1 MSRLAC
7 VLVEGFA
14 AAALERCE
22 PALRELPLAAVTGTP
37 PATRVVEANARGR
50 AEGIRPGLS
59 DTEALVRCPTLVRR
73 PVSAEAEAAARHALL
88 DACLTVSPRVEDAS
102 PGCVHVDLA
111 GLTRLFG
118 DDETLARRLRRQ
130 ARQVGLDARVGIAGS
145 RAAAGVAARV
155 GPDLHVIAP
164 GGERA
169 ALAAVSLTALEW
181 PVGLSATFKR
191 WGLATLGD
199 LAALPRDG
207 VGARLGK
214 AGLVAHDLARGIDR
228 GPFRPWTPPATWEEA
243 QGLDWEIVTL
253 PALEPVLKGILER
266 LCARLATAHV
276 AADGLDL
283 RLALATGGH
292 HTCAIAL
299 AVPLTDAAPLVALLA
314 LELERQP
321 PPAAVTGVAVSARV
335 VARRAA
341 LAQLWHPPPPSP
353 RDLAAVLAR
362 LTLLV
367 GGANV
372 GAPVVLDSHRPDA
385 YELAPFDPA
394 LSALLA
400 DDDPE
405 GRHGSAGQPRTI
417 GGAGGHL
424 GAPSTEGERRIAGP
438 LALRRLRPPRPVTVE
453 THEGRPA
460 WLRGVTPDAIEV
472 VTCAGPWR
480 ASGQWWDTEAWARDE
495 WDVALADGTLWRLS
509 HDRITNTWSLDALY
523 D

>member
-1 MSRLAC
+1 VVDGVSRLAC

-22 PALRELPLAAVTGTP
+22 PALRERPLAAVLGAP

-59 DTEALVRCPTLVRR
+59 DAEAVVRCPTLVRR
-73 PVSAEAEAAARHALL
+73 PVSAEAEAAAHHALL
-88 DACLTVSPRVEDAS
+88 DACLAVSPRIEDVA

-130 ARQVGLDARVGIAGS
+130 ARVVGLEARVGIAAT

-155 GPDLHVIAP
+155 GPGLHVIAP

-169 ALAAVSLTALEW
+169 ALAAVPLAALEW
-181 PVGLSATFKR
+181 PEGVSATFTR

-214 AGLVAHDLARGIDR
+214 SGLAAHDLACGIDR
-228 GPFRPWTPPATWEEA
+228 GPFRPWSQPPSWEEA

-253 PALEPVLKGILER
+253 PALMPVLERILER
-266 LCARLATAHV
+266 LCARLAAAHMAV
-276 AADGLDL
+276 DALDL
-283 RLALATGGH
+283 RLALASGGH
-292 HTCAIAL
+292 QARTMAL
-299 AVPLTDAAPLVALLA
+299 AAPLTEAAPLVALLA

-321 PPAAVTGVAVSARV
+321 PEAAITGVSVSARV
-335 VARRAA
+335 LPRRAA
-341 LAQLWHPPPPSP
+341 LAQLWHPPPPAP

-362 LTLLV
+362 LALLV

-372 GAPVVLDSHRPDA
+372 GAPIVLDSHRPDA
-385 YELAPFDPA
+385 YSLAPFDPTEPNG
-394 LSALLA
+394 LA
-400 DDDPE
+400 D
-405 GRHGSAGQPRTI
+405 
-417 GGAGGHL
+417 
-424 GAPSTEGERRIAGP
+424 STDERATGTAATEQDERIAGP
-438 LALRRLRPPRPVTVE
+438 LVLRRLRPPRPVTVE

-460 WLRGVTPDAIEV
+460 WLHGLSNDRAEV

-480 ASGQWWDTEAWARDE
+480 ASGQWWDTDPWARDE
-495 WDVALADGTLWRLS
+495 WDIALADGTLWRLA
-509 HDRITNTWSLDALY
+509 HDRITKSWHLDALY

>member
-22 PALRELPLAAVTGTP
+22 PALRDHPLAAVTGAP
-37 PATRVVEANARGR
+37 PATRVVEVNARAR
-50 AEGIRPGLS
+50 ADGVRPGLS

-73 PVSAEAEAAARHALL
+73 PVSAEAESAARHALL
-88 DACLTVSPRVEDAS
+88 DACLTVSPRIEDLA
-102 PGCVHVDLA
+102 PGCVLVDLA
-111 GLTRLFG
+111 GLTGLFG
-118 DDETLARRLRRQ
+118 DDETLGRRLRRQ
-130 ARQVGLDARVGIAGS
+130 ARQVGLQARVGIAGS
-145 RAAAGVAARV
+145 RAAASVAARV
-155 GPDLHVIAP
+155 GPELHVIAP

-169 ALAAVSLTALEW
+169 VLATVALTALEW
-181 PVGLSATFKR
+181 PDGLRATFKR
-191 WGLATLGD
+191 WGLVTLGD

-214 AGLVAHDLARGIDR
+214 SGLAVHDLASGIDR
-228 GPFRPWTPPATWEEA
+228 APFRPWTPPATWEEA

-253 PALEPVLKGILER
+253 PALTPVLKGILER

-276 AADGLDL
+276 AVDGLDL

-299 AVPLTDAAPLVALLA
+299 AVPLTDAAPLAALLA

-341 LAQLWHPPPPSP
+341 LAQLWHPPPPAP

-367 GGANV
+367 GVANV

-385 YELAPFDPA
+385 YELTPFDPA

-400 DDDPE
+400 DDEPAPASDGTE
-405 GRHGSAGQPRTI
+405 SA
-417 GGAGGHL
+417 H
-424 GAPSTEGERRIAGP
+424 RIAGP

-453 THEGRPA
+453 THEGRPT
-460 WLRGVTPDAIEV
+460 WLRGVAPDATEV

-480 ASGQWWDTEAWARDE
+480 ASGQWWDTQAWARDE

>member
-1 MSRLAC
+1 VVDGVSRLAC

-22 PALRELPLAAVTGTP
+22 PALRERPLAAVTGAP

-88 DACLTVSPRVEDAS
+88 DACLTVSPRVEDTA

-118 DDETLARRLRRQ
+118 DDETVGRRLRRQ
-130 ARQVGLDARVGIAGS
+130 ARLVGLEARVGIAGS

-155 GPDLHVIAP
+155 GPALHVIAP

-169 ALAAVSLTALEW
+169 ALATVPLRALEW
-181 PVGLSATFKR
+181 PVELSAAFRR
-191 WGLATLGD
+191 WGLVTLGD

-207 VGARLGK
+207 VGPRLGRS
-214 AGLVAHDLARGIDR
+214 GLAAHDLASGIDR
-228 GPFRPWTPPATWEEA
+228 GPFRPWAPPATWEEA

-253 PALEPVLKGILER
+253 PALEPVLAGILQR
-266 LCARLATAHV
+266 LCARLAAAHAV
-276 AADGLDL
+276 DGLDL

-341 LAQLWHPPPPSP
+341 LAQLWHPPPPAP

-385 YELAPFDPA
+385 YELTPFDPA

-400 DDDPE
+400 DDDPAPAS
-405 GRHGSAGQPRTI
+405 GSETAG
-417 GGAGGHL
+417 A
-424 GAPSTEGERRIAGP
+424 RRIAGP
-438 LALRRLRPPRPVTVE
+438 LALRRLRPPRPVTIE
-453 THEGRPA
+453 IHEGRPA
-460 WLRGVTPDAIEV
+460 WLRGVSPDATEI

-495 WDVALADGTLWRLS
+495 WDIALADGTLWRLS
-509 HDRITNTWSLDALY
+509 HDRLTNTWSLDALY

>member
-1 MSRLAC
+1 VDGVSRLAC

-22 PALRELPLAAVTGTP
+22 PALRELPLAAVTGAP

-50 AEGIRPGLS
+50 ADGVRPGLS

-88 DACLTVSPRVEDAS
+88 EACLTVSPRIEDVT

-118 DDETLARRLRRQ
+118 DDETLGRRLRRQ
-130 ARQVGLDARVGIAGS
+130 ARLVGLEARVGIAGS

-155 GPDLHVIAP
+155 GPALHVIVP

-169 ALAAVSLTALEW
+169 ALATIPLTALEW
-181 PVGLSATFKR
+181 PAGLSATFKR
-191 WGLATLGD
+191 WGLVTLGD
-199 LAALPRDG
+199 LAALPREG

-214 AGLVAHDLARGIDR
+214 SGLAAHDRASGIDR
-228 GPFRPWTPPATWEEA
+228 GPFRPWTAPPTWEEA
-243 QGLDWEIVTL
+243 QGLDWEIVAL

-266 LCARLATAHV
+266 LCARLAPAHV
-276 AADGLDL
+276 AVDGLDL

-299 AVPLTDAAPLVALLA
+299 AVPLTDAAPLGALLA

-341 LAQLWHPPPPSP
+341 LAQLWHPPPPAP

-362 LTLLV
+362 LALLV

-372 GAPVVLDSHRPDA
+372 GAPIVLDSHRPDA
-385 YELAPFDPA
+385 YSLAPFDPTEPNG
-394 LSALLA
+394 LA
-400 DDDPE
+400 D
-405 GRHGSAGQPRTI
+405 
-417 GGAGGHL
+417 
-424 GAPSTEGERRIAGP
+424 STDERATGTAATEQDERIAGP
-438 LALRRLRPPRPVTVE
+438 LVLRRLRPPRPVTVE

-460 WLRGVTPDAIEV
+460 WLHGLSNDRAEV

-480 ASGQWWDTEAWARDE
+480 ASGQWWDTDPWARDE
-495 WDVALADGTLWRLS
+495 WDIALADGTLWRLA
-509 HDRITNTWSLDALY
+509 HDRITKSWHLDALY

>member
-1 MSRLAC
+1 VVDGVTRLAC
-7 VLVEGFA
+7 VLVQGFA

-22 PALRELPLAAVTGTP
+22 PALRERPLAAVTGAP
-37 PATRVVEANARGR
+37 PATRVVEANTQGR
-50 AEGIRPGLS
+50 AAGIRPGLS
-59 DTEALVRCPTLVRR
+59 DAEALVRCPMLVRR
-73 PVSAEAEAAARHALL
+73 SVSPEAEAAARHALL
-88 DACLTVSPRVEDAS
+88 DACLAVSPRIEDVA

-118 DDETLARRLRRQ
+118 DDETLGRRLRRQ
-130 ARQVGLDARVGIAGS
+130 ARLVGLDARVGIAGS

-155 GPDLHVIAP
+155 GPALHVIAP

-169 ALAAVSLTALEW
+169 ALATISLTALEW
-181 PVGLSATFKR
+181 PEGLTATFRR
-191 WGLATLGD
+191 WGLTTLGG

-214 AGLVAHDLARGIDR
+214 SGLAAHDLASGIDR
-228 GPFRPWTPPATWEEA
+228 GPFRPWTPPASWEEA

-253 PALEPVLKGILER
+253 PALIPVLERVLER
-266 LCARLATAHV
+266 LCVRLATAHV
-276 AADGLDL
+276 AIDVLDL

-292 HTCAIAL
+292 HTCAMSL
-299 AVPLTDAAPLVALLA
+299 AAPLTDAAPLVALLA

-321 PPAAVTGVAVSARV
+321 PTAAITGVAVSARV
-335 VARRAA
+335 VPRRAA
-341 LAQLWHPPPPSP
+341 VAQLWHPPPPAP

-385 YELAPFDPA
+385 YALTPFDPTA
-394 LSALLA
+394 PASLA
-400 DDDPE
+400 DTADEPA
-405 GRHGSAGQPRTI
+405 SAP
-417 GGAGGHL
+417 AH
-424 GAPSTEGERRIAGP
+424 GERRIAGP
-438 LALRRLRPPRPVTVE
+438 LALRRLRPPRRVTVE
-453 THEGRPA
+453 TREDRPA
-460 WLRGVTPDAIEV
+460 SVRISNDATEV

-480 ASGQWWDTEAWARDE
+480 ASGQWWDTDAWARDE
-495 WDVALADGTLWRLS
+495 WDIALADGTLWRLS
-509 HDRITNTWSLDALY
+509 HDRLTKAWFLDALY

>member
-7 VLVEGFA
+7 VLVQGFA

-22 PALRELPLAAVTGTP
+22 PALRELPLAAVSGAP

-59 DTEALVRCPTLVRR
+59 DAEALVRCPMLVRR
-73 PVSAEAEAAARHALL
+73 PVSPEAEAAARHALL
-88 DACLTVSPRVEDAS
+88 DACLTVSPRIEDVA

-118 DDETLARRLRRQ
+118 DDETLGRRLRRQ
-130 ARQVGLDARVGIAGS
+130 ARLVGLEVRVGIAGS

-155 GPDLHVIAP
+155 GPALHVIVP
-164 GGERA
+164 GGERV
-169 ALAAVSLTALEW
+169 ALATVVLTALER
-181 PVGLSATFKR
+181 PPGLNGAFRR
-191 WGLATLGD
+191 WGLTTLGD

-207 VGARLGK
+207 VGARLGES
-214 AGLVAHDLARGIDR
+214 GLAAHDLARGIDR
-228 GPFRPWTPPATWEEA
+228 GPFRPWSQPPSWEEA

-253 PALEPVLKGILER
+253 PALVPVLERVLER
-266 LCARLATAHV
+266 LCARLATAH
-276 AADGLDL
+276 AAVDGLDL

-292 HTCAIAL
+292 HTCAMAL
-299 AVPLTDAAPLVALLA
+299 AAPLTDAPPLVALLA
-314 LELERQP
+314 LEIERQP
-321 PPAAVTGVAVSARV
+321 PAAAITGVAVSARV
-335 VARRAA
+335 VPRRAA
-341 LAQLWHPPPPSP
+341 LAHLWHPPPPAP

-385 YELAPFDPA
+385 YTLAPFDP
-394 LSALLA
+394 SVLA
-400 DDDPE
+400 SLAEWGNERTSRSEAAE
-405 GRHGSAGQPRTI
+405 GQ
-417 GGAGGHL
+417 
-424 GAPSTEGERRIAGP
+424 RRIAGP
-438 LALRRLRPPRPVTVE
+438 LALRRLRPPRRVTVE
-453 THEGRPA
+453 VREDRPA
-460 WLRGVTPDAIEV
+460 WLRGLSNDATEI

-495 WDVALADGTLWRLS
+495 WDIALADGTLWRLS
-509 HDRITNTWSLDALY
+509 HDRLTKTWSLDALY